1 MPVTRWKKKNINSRL
16 PLYLPG
22 RVFIVDVVRIFPPVP
37 GSEGAMAFC
46 PPKRTG
52 KDHGVCPV
60 DSHRDEKTQ
69 ALLFPSVGYIWH
81 PCDIKC
87 KKCIGDD
94 VVDGTGSTGS
104 WHNAPDRLK
113 LPVFVILILTGIFLE
128 GVVHYHYG
136 INIVYTQFYYL
147 IVVVAGSGTEEKR

>member
-1 MPVTRWKKKNINSRL
+1 M
-16 PLYLPG
+16 
-22 RVFIVDVVRIFPPVP
+22 
-37 GSEGAMAFC
+37 
-46 PPKRTG
+46 
-52 KDHGVCPV
+52 

-147 IVVVAGSGTEEKR
+147 IVVVAGLVRKKNDRNSPLFRGSSGCRELGPGRDDPA

>member
-52 KDHGVCPV
+52 K
-60 DSHRDEKTQ
+60 
-69 ALLFPSVGYIWH
+69 I
-81 PCDIKC
+81 
-87 KKCIGDD
+87 
-94 VVDGTGSTGS
+94 TGSARWTVTGTKKRRHYCS
-104 WHNAPDRLK
+104 
-113 LPVFVILILTGIFLE
+113 LPWGI
-128 GVVHYHYG
+128 YG
-136 INIVYTQFYYL
+136 TPVT
-147 IVVVAGSGTEEKR
+147 